1 MAFWKNAKAESRQDP
16 LPPENVP
23 APEEVSPK
31 DNHLSFD
38 EIFGAIQE
46 NLQQDQKP
54 YTLPEQPEAEMV
66 PEEPIAPHLP
76 RQPNRKRSCDIHV
89 RFSESEIMILKK
101 RVSRSGMNLSD
112 YIRQVALNGEL
123 PGRDRSETAEVLREY
138 TTLLDDLTAE
148 LGRQGGMLK
157 LNMKTNVELKQRD
170 PSGWTNVEQLIRFLE
185 RYVRIFREKLEQ
197 IPGVRHSP
205 SELHTVCQDMNEVMI
220 SVRAQGIGLR
230 DIIRPDLGQRIYSPG
245 EWKTLCEAAQAAHK
259 QCQSIVSGILEEI
272 NGYYQAH
279 NK

>member
-1 MAFWKNAKAESRQDP
+1 MAFWKNAKNPDIPMQPEDPMLDTDAAEAP
-16 LPPENVP
+16 LPDR
-23 APEEVSPK
+23 AK
-31 DNHLSFD
+31 SFD
-38 EIFGAIQE
+38 EIFGEIHKD
-46 NLQQDQKP
+46 LQQEQEQTFTP
-54 YTLPEQPEAEMV
+54 PQYEPPSPVLPSP
-66 PEEPIAPHLP
+66 APT